1 MSRPAAEINW
11 KRNLVAVT
19 GASFVGFT
27 GFTLVM
33 PFLPLYIQQLGVT
46 DVGEIAWWTGLTLGA
61 TPALTAL
68 CGPFWG
74 RVADRLGSKLM
85 VMRALSAFVLCMAAM
100 AFVTRPWH
108 LLALRALL
116 GLFAGYGTLAL
127 SMAAESAPR
136 EKMAQAI
143 GAVQTAQ
150 RLGPAI
156 GPVVGGLLA
165 PLVGLRASFLVA
177 AAVYAVAVV
186 VVWLMYVERPRER
199 RPAEAADTHVEF
211 RSILAFENFLLLM
224 GVIFGL
230 QFADRSFGP
239 VLPLWV
245 AQSGVPAARVPFVS
259 GVLFSVM
266 AVAAALGHH
275 SCGRLL
281 QVMSARVLIAVMA
294 VVAAASVL
302 AFAFTHAVAAMI
314 LAMAVFGVAVG
325 AAMTASYTAAGSVVP
340 SEAHATGFGFL
351 TSASLVGLAVSPVL
365 NGFVGAASLRTVFLL
380 DAAVLAIL
388 AIVVRRVM
396 VDRRLTIE
404 SPSTEEA

>member
-1 MSRPAAEINW
+1 MSHPVNW
-11 KRNLVAVT
+11 RRNLVAVT

-74 RVADRLGSKLM
+74 RVADRFGSKLM

-116 GLFAGYGTLAL
+116 GLFAGYGTLTL

-136 EKMAQAI
+136 EKLVQAI

-156 GPVVGGLLA
+156 GPVIGGALA
-165 PLVGLRASFLVA
+165 QVVGLRASFLVA
-177 AAVYAVAVV
+177 AAVYALAVAVV
-186 VVWLMYVERPRER
+186 GVMYTERPMAR
-199 RPAEAADTHVEF
+199 RRAEDGETHVEF

-245 AQSGVPAARVPFVS
+245 AQAGVPAARVPFVS
-259 GVLFSVM
+259 GLLFSVM

-281 QVMSARVLIAVMA
+281 QVLSARVLIAVMA
-294 VVAAASVL
+294 VVAAGSVL
-302 AFAFTHAVAAMI
+302 LFAFTAQVWLMI
-314 LAMAVFGVAVG
+314 AAMAVFGIAVG

-340 SEAHATGFGFL
+340 PEVHATGFGFL

-365 NGFVGAASLRTVFLL
+365 NGFVGATSLRTVFLL
-380 DAAVLAIL
+380 DAAVLIAL

-396 VDRRLTIE
+396 VDRRLKIQAPT
-404 SPSTEEA
+404 TEEA